1 MAITFS
7 FVWWDRL
14 YDMCYLLYEK
24 IIAHDFRPD
33 VIIGI
38 ARGGW
43 IPARILSDIFFTRET
58 ANVKVDLYRGI
69 YERDHKAR
77 IVQALPKEMKW
88 KTPLLVDDIS
98 DTGDS
103 LIAALEHAEKRGLKN
118 ARTAT
123 IHVKPWTK
131 LVPDFYV
138 TKTEDWVVYP
148 WEGKE
153 FTFQLARQLSQ
164 EGKSPEEIEAELYKV
179 GLPMYYSRIFF
190 QEWLKQKKHKSKAK

>member
-1 MAITFS
+1 
-7 FVWWDRL
+7 
-14 YDMCYLLYEK
+14 
-24 IIAHDFRPD
+24 
-33 VIIGI
+33 
-38 ARGGW
+38 
-43 IPARILSDIFFTRET
+43 
-58 ANVKVDLYRGI
+58 
-69 YERDHKAR
+69 
-77 IVQALPKEMKW
+77 
-88 KTPLLVDDIS
+88 
-98 DTGDS
+98 
-103 LIAALEHAEKRGLKN
+103 
-118 ARTAT
+118 
-123 IHVKPWTK
+123 VKPWTK